1 MEKMKNLEINDIH
14 GSLKYLRQISYQLF
28 VNEGKVSK
36 GLPINEDKF
45 TNFKKF
51 FNEENKLIK
60 IEIYQKERLFIELFY
75 DKNGNISL
83 KQEYFS
89 NGFLRKKYSWHYC
102 EKGCLAEK
110 REYFSSGYLMKKS
123 LWKYDKQ
130 ENPIEKLSYSY
141 SGQLLYKN
149 TFHYDDK
156 SRIVERN
163 YYNAQGNLLKKYIW
177 KYNDNQEEYISDKI
191 LENGYSFYESD
202 EKKCKQFRFANIIN
216 PNDIIIFNSKANITE
231 EYHYSSDG
239 ILQNNNT
246 FFYND
251 KKQIV
256 KEIYISEEG
265 KTKIIYEYKYNEKG
279 FISEKKQWDHL
290 GNLISTHLYS
300 YIYDENNNWIQQI
313 ETVDNVP
320 IILTEREIEIY

>member
-1 MEKMKNLEINDIH
+1 MEKMKILEINDIH

-163 YYNAQGNLLKKYIW
+163 YYNA
-177 KYNDNQEEYISDKI
+177 
-191 LENGYSFYESD
+191 
-202 EKKCKQFRFANIIN
+202 
-216 PNDIIIFNSKANITE
+216 
-231 EYHYSSDG
+231 
-239 ILQNNNT
+239 
-246 FFYND
+246 
-251 KKQIV
+251 
-256 KEIYISEEG
+256 
-265 KTKIIYEYKYNEKG
+265 
-279 FISEKKQWDHL
+279 
-290 GNLISTHLYS
+290 
-300 YIYDENNNWIQQI
+300 
-313 ETVDNVP
+313 
-320 IILTEREIEIY
+320 

>member
-1 MEKMKNLEINDIH
+1 M
-14 GSLKYLRQISYQLF
+14 
-28 VNEGKVSK
+28 
-36 GLPINEDKF
+36 
-45 TNFKKF
+45 
-51 FNEENKLIK
+51 
-60 IEIYQKERLFIELFY
+60 
-75 DKNGNISL
+75 
-83 KQEYFS
+83 
-89 NGFLRKKYSWHYC
+89 
-102 EKGCLAEK
+102 
-110 REYFSSGYLMKKS
+110 
-123 LWKYDKQ
+123 
-130 ENPIEKLSYSY
+130 
-141 SGQLLYKN
+141 
-149 TFHYDDK
+149 
-156 SRIVERN
+156 
-163 YYNAQGNLLKKYIW
+163 
-177 KYNDNQEEYISDKI
+177 
-191 LENGYSFYESD
+191 D

-256 KEIYISEEG
+256 IEIYISEEG

-279 FISEKKQWDHL
+279 FISEKKQWDHS

-320 IILTEREIEIY
+320 IILTEREIEMY